1 MGFYGVQMHPL
12 GLLFP
17 FKIWVQEVL
26 WVITD
31 PGLILIGWLILLPS
45 TPLSL
50 PPPPFLL
57 PSLSLLALAVKNI
70 VLAFSIP
77 GILIEILSALGNS
90 LFVFCLFVSTQ
101 NPQNLSSIWVP
112 TTGTLLW
119 RHLHALGCQLW
130 LQKGKLGTAQG

>member
-57 PSLSLLALAVKNI
+57 PSLSLLALAVKNN

-90 LFVFCLFVSTQ
+90 LFVFCLFLPRTHRTFHPSGS
-101 NPQNLSSIWVP
+101 PQLAHCSGGIYMP
-112 TTGTLLW
+112 
-119 RHLHALGCQLW
+119 
-130 LQKGKLGTAQG
+130 